1 MKKGDQN
8 RSTFPPKLNAVEN
21 FLSLA
26 AVEQNSPKSGAPKI
40 LNSLSP
46 KIGPPREREREFLF
60 CVPSLCVIH

>member
-8 RSTFPPKLNAVEN
+8 RLTFPPKLN
-21 FLSLA
+21 